1 MRQWMLPTALTSRKS
16 PERDIESDAYQGI
29 FDEEAAFDQYLHRLS
44 LVARFSDV
52 TNGIPRHPK
61 H

>member
-1 MRQWMLPTALTSRKS
+1 MLPATLTSRTNL
-16 PERDIESDAYQGI
+16 ERNIECDAYQGI
-29 FDEEAAFDQYLHRLS
+29 FDDEVAFDQYLHRLS

-61 H
+61 R